1 MNKSVPEQ
9 SRSSDSTTAFSVFE
23 YLELIVTCACVI
35 MIIFALGV
43 RVCVVDGDSMN
54 QTLKHGDVLIT
65 NEIFYEPSRGDV
77 VVFHLYNDYYNK
89 PLIKRV
95 IATEGEWI
103 DIKRSGNG
111 LIIKIYD
118 ANDTDF
124 SDPFIYKDEHAYYSL
139 LNTGWAGLYDYPVQV
154 PDGCVFVMGDNR
166 WNSSDSRSDKVG
178 FVDKRIIFGHALCR
192 VSPVNQVAILID

>member
-1 MNKSVPEQ
+1 MEKNNVSQNVVKES
-9 SRSSDSTTAFSVFE
+9 TAFSIFE
-23 YLELIVTCACVI
+23 YLELIAMCACII
-35 MIIFALGV
+35 MVIFAIGI

-54 QTLKHGDVLIT
+54 QTLQNGDMLIT
-65 NEIFYEPSRGDV
+65 NEIFYEPSRGDI
-77 VVFHLYNDYYNK
+77 VVFHLNNEYYNK

-111 LIIKIYD
+111 LIVKIYEAD
-118 ANDTDF
+118 DTDF
-124 SDPFIYKDEHAYYSL
+124 SDPLVYKDEHAYYSI

-154 PDGCVFVMGDNR
+154 PEGCVFVMGDNR

-178 FVDKRIIFGHALCR
+178 FVDKRTIFGHAIVR
-192 VSPVNQVAILID
+192 VSPLNKITVFVD